1 MVRAVM
7 NGSLKAAAAERDAA
21 RAAFLARHP
30 SHTAETTWGR
40 VTVLQTQDTKL
51 DAALTVAHAV
61 WPLPVSPRG

>member
-21 RAAFLARHP
+21 RAAFLAHHP

-40 VTVLQTQDTKL
+40 VTVLQTQDT
-51 DAALTVAHAV
+51 
-61 WPLPVSPRG
+61 S